1 MNSIDPIQSQ
11 ELSSEDL
18 DLVAG
23 GARRAA
29 AAATQEVTDFQLS
42 SLDSNRGGVSSANI
56 QETDDFKAAILE
68 VTETGN

>member
-1 MNSIDPIQSQ
+1 MSENNNPM

-23 GARRAA
+23 GAKRFAA
-29 AAATQEVTDFQLS
+29 AETQELTDFQLS

-56 QETDDFKAAILE
+56 QETDDFKSAILE